1 MSEDRI
7 PFSFVKA
14 VVTDENFIGRKQ
26 LLRELRS
33 NALARTTTFIV
44 GLPRMGKTSLVKQ
57 CFMQEDNQKE
67 WMEKESLAPLYVMVN
82 SKKDSRAFWK
92 SLARE
97 LWSFLRK
104 RNVHLDFLDDYLNLS
119 DADDIYQLV
128 IMALSVIKE
137 EHGISFVIILD
148 EFDGIRHYPQE
159 EDIFHKIRSLSE
171 FGVVVTCSRRT
182 PDFIEKASTGGNY
195 FTDNGKQL
203 FVGVFNE
210 DDVKEYWDHFSC
222 HFTGFDKEQLRSY
235 KDLVKR
241 YAGYHPM
248 LMSLMNY
255 WLFNQGDEPFKVW
268 DMKLAPTQREDV
280 ERSIRGEIKK
290 AFIRQMDYVE
300 EQGLKKAAIQ
310 LVVGTSRAVPEDEI
324 DLLLRYQ
331 FIQAIPTQEKNRIF
345 GYNMGPTTA
354 DFKKRYICFSEL
366 TSHLMKDLY
375 DPDIKGYELLKE
387 TELKLREVIT
397 EVLWDIC
404 DGEDPFTLQDV
415 CINPSDPKERIEERE
430 LWEKALYSR
439 ISFFS
444 RNKNA
449 SDSFL
454 NELDAMRT
462 VKEKRESY
470 DSKPSF
476 DRRMINMVTSTTL
489 GQLWNIFLKWQW
501 REYFCDVLDPTNHY
515 HKERDAWYDNVFKPI
530 LEWRNAANHY
540 NDDEMTD
547 ETLKK
552 SSSLARE
559 VSLNVTRWLE
569 TRQRD

>member
-26 LLRELRS
+26 LLKELRS
-33 NALARTTTFIV
+33 NTLARTTTFVV

-57 CFMQEDNQKE
+57 CFMQEYNRKE
-67 WMEKESLAPLYVMVN
+67 WMEKESLSPLYVMVN
-82 SKKDSRAFWK
+82 SKSDSRAFWK
-92 SLARE
+92 SIARE

-104 RNVHLDFLDDYLNLS
+104 KNVHLGFLDDYLKLS

-128 IMALSVIKE
+128 IMALNTIKE
-137 EHGISFVIILD
+137 EHGVSFVIILD
-148 EFDGIRHYPQE
+148 EFDAVRHFPQGD
-159 EDIFHKIRSLSE
+159 DIFQKIRSLGE
-171 FGVVVTCSRRT
+171 YGVVVTCSRRT
-182 PDFIEKASTGGNY
+182 PEFIEKTSTGGNY

-203 FVGVFNE
+203 FVGLFNE

-222 HFTGFDKEQLRSY
+222 YFSGFDKEQLKSY

-241 YAGYHPM
+241 YVGYHPM

-255 WLFNQGDEPFKVW
+255 WLFSQGNEPFKVW
-268 DMKLAPTQREDV
+268 NMKLAPTQREEV
-280 ERSIRGEIKK
+280 ERSIRVEIKK

-300 EQGLKKAAIQ
+300 EQGLKRAAIQ
-310 LVVGTSRAVPEDEI
+310 LVVGTSRAVPEDET
-324 DLLLRYQ
+324 DMLLRYQ

-345 GYNMGPTTA
+345 GYNLGPTTA
-354 DFKKRYICFSEL
+354 DFKRRYICFSEL

-375 DPDIKGYELLKE
+375 DPDIKGYELLKG
-387 TELKLREVIT
+387 TELKFREVIT
-397 EVLWDIC
+397 EVLCDIC
-404 DGEDPFTLQDV
+404 DGEDPFTLQVV
-415 CINPSDPKERIEERE
+415 CINPFEKPEERE

-439 ISFFS
+439 IKYFS
-444 RNKNA
+444 TNEKASNK
-449 SDSFL
+449 FL
-454 NELDAMRT
+454 NELDEMRD
-462 VKEKRESY
+462 VKDKRVKY

-476 DRRMINMVTSTTL
+476 DRRLINMVTSTTL
-489 GQLWNIFLKWQW
+489 GQLWNVFLKWQW

-515 HKERDAWYDNVFKPI
+515 HKDSAAWHDYVFKPI
-530 LEWRNAANHY
+530 LDWRNAANHY

-547 ETLKK
+547 EDLQEA
-552 SSSLARE
+552 SSLARE
-559 VSLNVTRWLE
+559 VSLNITRWLE